1 MKVKIEHHR
10 KKQDVVDA
18 VDCGFDNAFKEAE
31 GLPVKVELQHKSW
44 KASTLSFQLKAKMG
58 LLSTPIKG
66 TVEVTDDELI
76 IDADLGMLTKF
87 IPEDKAKQMLG
98 GRVRALLKS

>member
-10 KKQDVVDA
+10 KKKDVVDA
-18 VDCGFDNAFKEAE
+18 VDRGFDNAFKQAE
-31 GLPVKVELQHKSW
+31 GLPVKLELQHKSW
-44 KASTLSFQLKAKMG
+44 KASTLSFQMKAKMG

-76 IDADLGMLTKF
+76 IDADLGMLAKF

-98 GRVRALLKS
+98 GRVRALLKG